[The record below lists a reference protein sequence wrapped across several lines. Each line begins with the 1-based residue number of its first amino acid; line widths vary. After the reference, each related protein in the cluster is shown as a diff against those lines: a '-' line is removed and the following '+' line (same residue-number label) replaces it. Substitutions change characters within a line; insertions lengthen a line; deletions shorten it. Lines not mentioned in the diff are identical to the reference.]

1 MSTQRTRIRCMGV
14 PEHFNLPWI
23 LAIDDGAFDE
33 AGIDIEWVEAF
44 GGTGEMSQALFHGET
59 DMAVLLTEGALTSIL
74 TGNKSF
80 IHSVFVESPLVWGV
94 FAGAKSTASTVELQ
108 QAPFVVSRMYSGSH
122 LMGYWYADQHK
133 RKMTASDFHAVGNI
147 EGAVKALTADP
158 DRLFL
163 WEKTT
168 SSPYVDRK
176 VFRLVDECV
185 APWPAFVAVVRN
197 DLDPARRAA
206 VDRAIEIVRTYAA
219 DLELSEEEGADLVAY
234 MYDIKPR
241 QARQWLDQVRFSRTG
256 EIDLEKLAAASATLH
271 RLGILETLPTAARL
285 AEICRQAQ

>member
-23 LAIDDGAFDE
+23 LAIDDGAFED

-74 TGNKSF
+74 TGNQSF

-94 FAGAKSTASTVELQ
+94 FAGAKSSTSVAQLR
-108 QAPFVVSRMYSGSH
+108 QAPFVVSRKYSGSH

-133 RKMTASDFHAVGNI
+133 RKVSDADFQAVGDI
-147 EGAVKALTADP
+147 DGAVKALTEVP

-168 SSPYVDRK
+168 TSPYVDRK

-197 DLDPARRAA
+197 DLDADRRAA
-206 VDRAIEIVRTYAA
+206 VDRAIEIVRSYAA

-234 MYDIKPR
+234 LYDIKPK

-256 EIDLEKLAAASATLH
+256 KIDLEKLATASATLH
-271 RLGILETLPTAARL
+271 RLGILETLPSAERL
-285 AEICRQAQ
+285 AEICR

>member
-1 MSTQRTRIRCMGV
+1 MGV

-23 LAIDDGAFDE
+23 LAIDDGAFE
-33 AGIDIEWVEAF
+33 AEGIDIEWVEAF
-44 GGTGEMSQALFHGET
+44 GGTGEMSQALYHGEA
-59 DMAVLLTEGALTSIL
+59 DMALLLTEGALTSIL

-80 IHSVFVESPLVWGV
+80 IHSVYVDSPLVWGV
-94 FAGAKSTASTVELQ
+94 YAGAKSTASTGQLQ
-108 QAPFVVSRMYSGSH
+108 HAPFVVSRMYSGSH
-122 LMGYWYADQHK
+122 LMGYWYAAEHK
-133 RKMTASDFHAVGNI
+133 RKAVASDFHAVGDI
-147 EGAVKALTADP
+147 DGAVKALTEQP

-168 SSPYVDRK
+168 TSPYVDRK

-197 DLDPARRAA
+197 GLDPARLAA
-206 VDRAIEIVRTYAA
+206 VERAIAIVRNYAA

-234 MYDIKPR
+234 MYDIKPK

-256 EIDLEKLAAASATLH
+256 KIDLEKLGQAASTLH
-271 RLGILETLPTAARL
+271 RLGILEALPSAERL
-285 AEICRQAQ
+285 AEICRPDA